1 MSNLLQIES
10 ALLSLP
16 SVKAGLNITEIRRVQ
31 RTLTNAQKSK
41 FTNTINLSKLV
52 VKAHEWFT
60 SDEGKA
66 VFREEGV
73 TWSNEEFGNKVFGWQ
88 KSYFYKVLKAGKLEQ
103 SVVDLFIAKCDEAE
117 AAGQDPNR
125 SLEGLLKFARAAAEA
140 APAAAEA
147 APAEGS
153 GEGDGEGSGEG
164 EGGGNEVAVEVRVP
178 TILTLAFKASELQL
192 GRNVSIRVDVNG
204 QVTTGNTEEEIGL
217 ALQFLGQAIASR
229 SSN

>member
-10 ALLSLP
+10 ALLNLP
-16 SVKAGLNITEIRRVQ
+16 TVKAGLNITEIRRVQ

-66 VFREEGV
+66 VFNEEGV
-73 TWSNEEFGNKVFGWQ
+73 AWSNEEFGKKVFGWQ
-88 KSYFYKVLKAGKLEQ
+88 KSYFYKVLKAGKLQ
-103 SVVDLFIAKCDEAE
+103 DDVVDLFNTKCDEAE
-117 AAGQDPNR
+117 AEGQDPNR

-140 APAAAEA
+140 TP

-153 GEGDGEGSGEG
+153 GDSEETEDGEGESGGSEA
-164 EGGGNEVAVEVRVP
+164 AVEVRVP
-178 TILTLAFKASELQL
+178 TILTLSFKASELQL

-204 QVTTGNTEEEIGL
+204 QVTTGNTEEEINL
-217 ALQFLGQAIASR
+217 ALQFLSQAIAGR
-229 SSN
+229 AAN

>member
-164 EGGGNEVAVEVRVP
+164 EGGGNEAAVEVRVP

>member
-10 ALLSLP
+10 ALLALP
-16 SVKAGLNITEIRRVQ
+16 QVKAGLNINEIRRV
-31 RTLTNAQKSK
+31 RRSLTNAQKSK

-73 TWSNEEFGNKVFGWQ
+73 AWSNEDFGKKVFGWQ
-88 KSYFYKVLKAGKLEQ
+88 KSYFYKVLKAGKLQDE
-103 SVVDLFIAKCDEAE
+103 VVDLFNTKCDEAE

-125 SLEGLLKFARAAAEA
+125 SLEGLLKFARAASETT
-140 APAAAEA
+140 
-147 APAEGS
+147 PAEGS

-164 EGGGNEVAVEVRVP
+164 ENEGSEAAVEVRVP
-178 TILTLAFKASELQL
+178 TILTLSFKAADLQL
-192 GRNVSIRVDVNG
+192 GRNVSVRVDVNG
-204 QVTTGNTEEEIGL
+204 QVITSNTEEEVNL
-217 ALQFLGQAIASR
+217 ALQFLAQAIAGR
-229 SSN
+229 SAN

>member
-10 ALLSLP
+10 ALLNLP
-16 SVKAGLNITEIRRVQ
+16 TVKAGLNITEIRRVQ

-52 VKAHEWFT
+52 VKAHEWFV

-73 TWSNEEFGNKVFGWQ
+73 TWSNEEFGKKVFGWQ
-88 KSYFYKVLKAGKLEQ
+88 KSYFYKVLKAGKLQDE
-103 SVVDLFIAKCDEAE
+103 VVDLFNTKCDEAE
-117 AAGQDPNR
+117 AEGQDPNR
-125 SLEGLLKFARAAAEA
+125 SLEGLLKFARAAAETTTTT
-140 APAAAEA
+140 
-147 APAEGS
+147 PAEGS
-153 GEGDGEGSGEG
+153 GDEEETEGSGEG
-164 EGGGNEVAVEVRVP
+164 EGGGSEAAVEVRVP
-178 TILTLAFKASELQL
+178 TLLTLSFKAADMHL

-204 QVTTGNTEEEIGL
+204 QVTTGNTEEEIHL
-217 ALQFLGQAIASR
+217 AIQFLATAIAGR

>member
-1 MSNLLQIES
+1 MSQLLSIES
-10 ALLSLP
+10 ALLALP
-16 SVKAGLNITEIRRVQ
+16 QVKAGLNIQEIRRVQ
-31 RTLTNAQKSK
+31 RSLTNAQKSK
-41 FTNTINLSKLV
+41 FTNTISLSKLV

-73 TWSNEEFGNKVFGWQ
+73 TWSNEDFGKKVFGWQ
-88 KSYFYKVLKAGKLEQ
+88 KSFFYKVLKAGKLEQ
-103 SVVDLFIAKCDEAE
+103 SVIDLFNTKCDEAE

-140 APAAAEA
+140 ETNT
-147 APAEGS
+147 AEGS

-164 EGGGNEVAVEVRVP
+164 EEGGSEAAVEVRVP
-178 TILTLAFKASELQL
+178 TILTLSFKAADLQL

-204 QVTTGNTEEEIGL
+204 QVTTGNTEEEVNL
-217 ALQFLGQAIASR
+217 ALQFLAQAIAGR
-229 SSN
+229 SAN

>member
-10 ALLSLP
+10 ALLALP
-16 SVKAGLNITEIRRVQ
+16 QVKAGLNINEIRRV
-31 RTLTNAQKSK
+31 RRSLTNAQKSK

-73 TWSNEEFGNKVFGWQ
+73 TWSNEDFGKKVFGWQ
-88 KSYFYKVLKAGKLEQ
+88 KSYFYKVLKAGKLKDEL
-103 SVVDLFIAKCDEAE
+103 VDLFIAKCDEAE

-125 SLEGLLKFARAAAEA
+125 SLEGLLKFARAAAET
-140 APAAAEA
+140 ETTT
-147 APAEGS
+147 AEGS

-164 EGGGNEVAVEVRVP
+164 ESEGNEAAVEVRVP
-178 TILTLAFKASELQL
+178 TIMTLSFKASDLQL
-192 GRNVSIRVDVNG
+192 GRNVSLRVDVNG
-204 QVTTGNTEEEIGL
+204 QVITGNTEEEMLL
-217 ALQFLGQAIASR
+217 ALQFLAQAIGR

>member
-1 MSNLLQIES
+1 
-10 ALLSLP
+10 
-16 SVKAGLNITEIRRVQ
+16 VQ

-164 EGGGNEVAVEVRVP
+164 EGGGNEAAVEVRVP

>member
-10 ALLSLP
+10 ALLALP
-16 SVKAGLNITEIRRVQ
+16 QVKAGLNITEIRRAQ
-31 RTLTNAQKSK
+31 RSLTNAQKSK

-73 TWSNEEFGNKVFGWQ
+73 TWSNEDFGKKVFGWQ
-88 KSYFYKVLKAGKLEQ
+88 KSYFYKVLKAGKLKDE
-103 SVVDLFIAKCDEAE
+103 VVDLFNAKCDEAE

-125 SLEGLLKFARAAAEA
+125 SLEGLLKFARAAAETT
-140 APAAAEA
+140 
-147 APAEGS
+147 PAEGS

-164 EGGGNEVAVEVRVP
+164 ESEGNEAAVEVRVP
-178 TILTLAFKASELQL
+178 TIMTLSFKASDLQL
-192 GRNVSIRVDVNG
+192 GRNVSLRVDVNG
-204 QVTTGNTEEEIGL
+204 QVITGNTAEEINL
-217 ALQFLGQAIASR
+217 ALQFLAQAIAGR
-229 SSN
+229 SAN

>member
-10 ALLSLP
+10 ALLALP
-16 SVKAGLNITEIRRVQ
+16 QVKAGLNITEIRRAQ
-31 RTLTNAQKSK
+31 RSLTNAQKSK

-73 TWSNEEFGNKVFGWQ
+73 TWSNEEFGKKVFGWQ

-103 SVVDLFIAKCDEAE
+103 SVVDLFNEKCDEAE

-125 SLEGLLKFARAAAEA
+125 SLEGLLKFARAAAET
-140 APAAAEA
+140 ETTT
-147 APAEGS
+147 AEGS

-164 EGGGNEVAVEVRVP
+164 ESEGNEAAVEVRVP
-178 TILTLAFKASELQL
+178 TILTLSFKASDLQL
-192 GRNVSIRVDVNG
+192 GRNVSLRVDVNG
-204 QVTTGNTEEEIGL
+204 QVITGNTAEEINL
-217 ALQFLGQAIASR
+217 ALQFLAQAIAGR
-229 SSN
+229 SAN

>member
-10 ALLSLP
+10 ALLALP
-16 SVKAGLNITEIRRVQ
+16 QVKAGLNINEIRRV
-31 RTLTNAQKSK
+31 RRSLTNAQKSK

-164 EGGGNEVAVEVRVP
+164 EGGGNEAAVEVRVP

-204 QVTTGNTEEEIGL
+204 QVTTVNTEEEIGL

>member
-1 MSNLLQIES
+1 
-10 ALLSLP
+10 
-16 SVKAGLNITEIRRVQ
+16 VKAGLNITEIRRVQ

-73 TWSNEEFGNKVFGWQ
+73 TWSNEEFGKKVFGWQ
-88 KSYFYKVLKAGKLEQ
+88 KSYFYKVLKAGKLQDE
-103 SVVDLFIAKCDEAE
+103 VVDLFNEKCDEAE

-125 SLEGLLKFARAAAEA
+125 SLEGLLKFARAAAETT
-140 APAAAEA
+140 
-147 APAEGS
+147 PAEGS

-164 EGGGNEVAVEVRVP
+164 EGEGSEAAVEVRVP
-178 TILTLAFKASELQL
+178 TILTLSFKASDLEL
-192 GRNVSIRVDVNG
+192 GRNVSIRVTADGV
-204 QVTTGNTEEEIGL
+204 VTTGNTEEEINL
-217 ALQFLGQAIASR
+217 ALQFLSQAIAGR
-229 SSN
+229 AAN

>member
-16 SVKAGLNITEIRRVQ
+16 SVKAGLNINEIRRV
-31 RTLTNAQKSK
+31 RRSLTNAQKSK

-164 EGGGNEVAVEVRVP
+164 EGGGNEAAVEVRVP

>member
-10 ALLSLP
+10 ALLNLP
-16 SVKAGLNITEIRRVQ
+16 TVKAGLNINEIRRV
-31 RTLTNAQKSK
+31 RRSLTNAQKSK

-52 VKAHEWFT
+52 VKAHDWFT

-73 TWSNEEFGNKVFGWQ
+73 TWSNEDFGKKVFGWQ
-88 KSYFYKVLKAGKLEQ
+88 KSYFYKVLKAGKLQDE
-103 SVVDLFIAKCDEAE
+103 VVDLFNAKCDEAE

-140 APAAAEA
+140 ETNT
-147 APAEGS
+147 AEGS
-153 GEGDGEGSGEG
+153 GEGEGEGSGEG
-164 EGGGNEVAVEVRVP
+164 ESEGNEAAVEVRVP
-178 TILTLAFKASELQL
+178 TILTLAFKASDLQL

-204 QVTTGNTEEEIGL
+204 QVTTSNSEEEISL
-217 ALQFLGQAIASR
+217 AIQFLAQAIAGR

>member
-10 ALLSLP
+10 ALLNLP
-16 SVKAGLNITEIRRVQ
+16 TVKAGLNITEIRRVQ

-52 VKAHEWFT
+52 VKAHEWFV

-73 TWSNEEFGNKVFGWQ
+73 TWSNEEFGKKVFGWQ
-88 KSYFYKVLKAGKLEQ
+88 KSYFYKVLKAGKLQDE
-103 SVVDLFIAKCDEAE
+103 VVDLFNTKCDEAE

-140 APAAAEA
+140 T
-147 APAEGS
+147 PAEGS
-153 GEGDGEGSGEG
+153 GDEEETEGSGEG
-164 EGGGNEVAVEVRVP
+164 EGGGSEAAVEVRVP
-178 TILTLAFKASELQL
+178 TILTLSFKASDLQL

-204 QVTTGNTEEEIGL
+204 QVTTGNTEEEINL
-217 ALQFLGQAIASR
+217 ALQFLSQAIAGR
-229 SSN
+229 AAN